1 MFKLDPQLVKDT
13 VVLGYFPLSA
23 VLLSRDANFPWCIL
37 VPMREDIREIYQLDE
52 VDRLQLIRESCYLA
66 EGMDSL
72 FAPDKM
78 NVGALGNTVPQLH
91 LHHVARFKTDPA
103 WPRAVWGMV
112 EPAQYSTVELTD
124 RVNRLRSALARSD
137 FKVADQL
144 PSVSKGEMFSP

>member
-1 MFKLDPQLVKDT
+1 MFKLDPQLVQDT

-52 VDRLQLIRESCYLA
+52 EDRQRLMRESCYLA

-78 NVGALGNTVPQLH
+78 NIGALGNTVPQLH
-91 LHHVARFKTDPA
+91 LHHVARYKTDPA

-112 EPAQYSTVELTD
+112 EPAEYKAEELTD
-124 RVNRLRSALARSD
+124 RVTRLRSALARSD
-137 FKVADQL
+137 FKVSDSL
-144 PSVSKGEMFSP
+144 PANTSHDTFSP